1 MWRSTPNLASIS
13 YVCYATR
20 VAVCS
25 ATATGKYGGKTWDTV
40 AVPDFFSGPHC
51 VVEWGSQKRT
61 SNDHGLIGFA
71 PVTEAL
77 RGRPVHI
84 LVDPRKPSSAG
95 EVDLW
100 LPVRP
105 GSDAA
110 MALGWINL
118 IIEEELYDKAFV
130 EQYCHGFEE
139 LRARAREFEGDGRQ
153 AEPLLPAAKAPLE
166 QRAEALVEWC
176 RGFLG
181 GYGLAGAVANAS
193 PSSVTSDV
201 LSDFGTIAGSSFD
214 YDDEAEDARAF
225 ADVLEFVREAT
236 ALLHRESRQRTVT
249 LARAL
254 H

>member
-1 MWRSTPNLASIS
+1 MHAARPATVPPPAHAALAAALVELSLGVQAS
-13 YVCYATR
+13 ELHGSLTGYLCAGGT
-20 VAVCS
+20 
-25 ATATGKYGGKTWDTV
+25 ATAADWLQRLEI
-40 AVPDFFSGPHC
+40 AVPD
-51 VVEWGSQKRT
+51 
-61 SNDHGLIGFA
+61 
-71 PVTEAL
+71 EAAAEHPLL
-77 RGRPVHI
+77 RSLH
-84 LVDPRKPSSAG
+84 
-95 EVDLW
+95 
-100 LPVRP
+100 
-105 GSDAA
+105 AA
-110 MALGWINL
+110 AL
-118 IIEEELYDKAFV
+118 A
-130 EQYCHGFEE
+130 Q
-139 LRARAREFEGDGRQ
+139 FEGDGRQ